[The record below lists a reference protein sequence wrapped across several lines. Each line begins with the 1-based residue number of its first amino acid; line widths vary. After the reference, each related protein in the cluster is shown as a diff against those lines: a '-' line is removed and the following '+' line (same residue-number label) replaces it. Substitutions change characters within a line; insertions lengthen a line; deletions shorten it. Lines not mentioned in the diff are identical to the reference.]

1 MNMMRL
7 LQKRQYTTHINISE
21 TLKDLIKDAQP
32 DPRFIAL
39 DQLNTHEKE
48 GKINGLILKNYS
60 RLLLMILYMKLVV

>member
-7 LQKRQYTTHINISE
+7 LQKGQYTTHVNISE

-48 GKINGLILKNYS
+48 GKINGLILK
-60 RLLLMILYMKLVV
+60 KLFKVVIDDTFI